1 MTPYKS
7 MSKRGCD
14 RIGPQ
19 QCPTHG
25 HPHPLHSAVC
35 YDHGHLFA
43 PFCHDPVSRDA
54 RHLEKPSSPHPV
66 LAGVHASPLS
76 RAENLGRT
84 RPLDARLLK
93 ASYWNVHVL
102 VEWWVQEALNTLP
115 PPKDGTLYLVGDGSV
130 KPKRGTQNPL
140 AQKGRKSEHQ
150 PWFFGIRFALLIA
163 NWDVYRLPVAFRLIR
178 AKSHPE
184 YRTENALFREMV
196 GSFVPPTW
204 AKRIIVE
211 GDAAYGSQE
220 NMQMVLKRDAD
231 DPARRWGF
239 VFAIART
246 WKTVEDKA
254 IKDLVTHL
262 PRKYYQRIRVPRLP
276 GATGCKTFWV
286 YSTRLCLRH
295 IGDVTVVL
303 SKRGRNVGPKHT
315 KILVTNLD
323 EWIPRQVVGAY
334 QRRWPVEQ
342 INREL
347 KTDLGL
353 GAHQVSGEEG
363 RIEKSFGIAVLA
375 YLLLIRACHQEILPG
390 QAWSLAQLQHA
401 FRLRMLTKQVEHNVR
416 TRLAKARKV
425 A

>member
-1 MTPYKS
+1 V
-7 MSKRGCD
+7 R
-14 RIGPQ
+14 Q
-19 QCPTHG
+19 HLPTTKFG
-25 HPHPLHSAVC
+25 GMWSI
-35 YDHGHLFA
+35 HLLVA
-43 PFCHDPVSRDA
+43 WW
-54 RHLEKPSSPHPV
+54 
-66 LAGVHASPLS
+66 
-76 RAENLGRT
+76 AE
-84 RPLDARLLK
+84 
-93 ASYWNVHVL
+93 
-102 VEWWVQEALNTLP
+102 EALHILP
-115 PPKDGTLYLVGDGSV
+115 PPKDGTLHLVGDGSE

-140 AQKGRKSEHQ
+140 AQKGRKSEHH

-178 AKSHPE
+178 PKSHPE

-220 NMQMVLKRDAD
+220 NMQMVLKRDAE

-262 PRKYYQRIRVPRLP
+262 PRKYYQRTRVPRLP
-276 GATGCKTFWV
+276 GTTGCKTFWV

-303 SKRGRNVGPKHT
+303 SKKGRNVGPKHT

-323 EWIPRQVVGAY
+323 EWIPRQVVCAY

-353 GAHQVSGEEG
+353 GEHQVSMDER

-375 YLLLIRACHQEILPG
+375 YLLLLRACHQEIVPG
-390 QAWSLAQLQHA
+390 KSWSIAHLQHT
-401 FRLRMLTKQVEHNVR
+401 FRLRVMTNQVEHKLKA
-416 TRLAKARKV
+416 RLTKARKV

>member
-1 MTPYKS
+1 MVVPAMVTVTYLPLFVTLLFRGMPGLWKS
-7 MSKRGCD
+7 RHRLMLCWLVVL
-14 RIGPQ
+14 Q
-19 QCPTHG
+19 
-25 HPHPLHSAVC
+25 A
-35 YDHGHLFA
+35 LFPGRKTLA
-43 PFCHDPVSRDA
+43 ELA
-54 RHLEKPSSPHPV
+54 RWSPAYV
-66 LAGVHASPLS
+66 TVWRL
-76 RAENLGRT
+76 R
-84 RPLDARLLK
+84 RLLK
-93 ASYWNVHVL
+93 AAYWDVHLL
-102 VEWWVQEALNTLP
+102 VAWWVEEALQTLP
-115 PPKDGTLYLVGDGSV
+115 PPKDGTLYLIGDGSV

-163 NWDVYRLPVAFRLIR
+163 TWDVYRLPVAFRLIR
-178 AKSHPE
+178 VKTHPE

-196 GSFVPPTW
+196 QRFVPPPW
-204 AKRIIVE
+204 ATRVIVE
-211 GDAAYGSQE
+211 GDAAYGSQD
-220 NMQMVLKRDAD
+220 NMKMVMQRDTD
-231 DPARRWGF
+231 DPTRRWGF

-262 PRKYYQRIRVPRLP
+262 PRKYYQRTRVSRLP
-276 GATGCKTFWV
+276 GAQGCKTFWV

-303 SKRGRNVGPKHT
+303 SKRGRNLGPKQT

-353 GAHQVSGEEG
+353 GEHQVSAEEG
-363 RIEKSFGIAVLA
+363 RIEKSFGIGVLA
-375 YLLLIRACHQEILPG
+375 YLFLIRVGHQEILPG
-390 QAWSLAQLQHA
+390 TSWSIGQLQHA
-401 FRLRMLTKQVEHNVR
+401 LRLRIITNQVEHNVK
-416 TRLAKARKV
+416 TRLTKVRKA

>member
-1 MTPYKS
+1 MVTVTYLPLFLTILFRGMPGLWKSRHRLMLCWLVVMQALFPGRKTLEELARWTPAYVTVW
-7 MSKRGCD
+7 RL
-14 RIGPQ
+14 R
-19 QCPTHG
+19 
-25 HPHPLHSAVC
+25 
-35 YDHGHLFA
+35 
-43 PFCHDPVSRDA
+43 
-54 RHLEKPSSPHPV
+54 
-66 LAGVHASPLS
+66 
-76 RAENLGRT
+76 
-84 RPLDARLLK
+84 RLLK
-93 ASYWNVHVL
+93 AAYWDVHLL
-102 VEWWVQEALNTLP
+102 VAWWVEEALQTLP

-150 PWFFGIRFALLIA
+150 PWFFGIRFALLVA
-163 NWDVYRLPVAFRLIR
+163 TWDGYRLPVAFRLIR
-178 AKSHPE
+178 VKTHPQ
-184 YRTENALFREMV
+184 YQTENALFREMV
-196 GSFVPPTW
+196 SRFIPPPW
-204 AKRIIVE
+204 AKRVIVE
-211 GDAAYGSQE
+211 GDAAYGSYE
-220 NMQMVLKRDAD
+220 NMKMVLQRDTD

-276 GATGCKTFWV
+276 GTEGCRTFWV
-286 YSTRLCLRH
+286 SSNRLCLRH

-303 SKRGRNVGPKHT
+303 SKKGRNVGPKHT

-323 EWIPRQVVGAY
+323 EWTPRQVVCAY

-353 GAHQVSGEEG
+353 GEHQVSTEEG
-363 RIEKSFGIAVLA
+363 RIAHSFGIAVLA
-375 YLLLIRACHQEILPG
+375 YLLLIRACHQEIRPG
-390 QAWSLAQLQHA
+390 TSWSIAQLQHA
-401 FRLRMLTKQVEHNVR
+401 LRLRVITNQVEHNVK
-416 TRLAKARKV
+416 TRLTKVRKA

>member
-1 MTPYKS
+1 MVTSTLGTGRFALITVTSLPLFVTILFRGMPGIWKSRHRLILCWLVFMQALYPGRKTLEELARWTPAQVTVW
-7 MSKRGCD
+7 RF
-14 RIGPQ
+14 R
-19 QCPTHG
+19 
-25 HPHPLHSAVC
+25 
-35 YDHGHLFA
+35 
-43 PFCHDPVSRDA
+43 
-54 RHLEKPSSPHPV
+54 
-66 LAGVHASPLS
+66 
-76 RAENLGRT
+76 
-84 RPLDARLLK
+84 RLLK
-93 ASYWNVHVL
+93 ASYWHVHLL
-102 VEWWVQEALNTLP
+102 VEWWAQEALATLP
-115 PPKDGTLYLVGDGSV
+115 PPSDGTLSLVGDGSE

-140 AQKGRKSEHQ
+140 AQKGRKSEHH

-163 NWDVYRLPVAFRLIR
+163 NWDVYRLPMAFRLIR
-178 AKSHPE
+178 PKSHPE
-184 YRTENALFREMV
+184 YQPENALFREMV
-196 GSFVPPTW
+196 GRFVPPAW
-204 AKRIIVE
+204 AKRVIVE
-211 GDAAYGSQE
+211 GDAASGSQE
-220 NMQMVLKRDAD
+220 NIKMVQQRDID
-231 DPARRWGF
+231 DAARRWGF

-262 PRKYYQRIRVPRLP
+262 PRKYSQRTRVPRLP
-276 GATGCKTFWV
+276 GAKGCKTFWV

-303 SKRGRNVGPKHT
+303 SKRGRNLGPKHT

-353 GAHQVSGEEG
+353 GEHQVSKDER

-375 YLLLIRACHQEILPG
+375 YLLLIRACHQEMIPG
-390 QAWSLAQLQHA
+390 KSWSVSQLQHA
-401 FRLRMLTKQVEHNVR
+401 FRLRVITNQVEHSVK
-416 TRLAKARKV
+416 TKLTKARKV